1 MAEFITLIGA
11 EDVTR
16 AASSMRS
23 SAEDML
29 RAANIISESNDQ
41 FMRRYEEL
49 ISREMRVREVTQEI
63 DGVHHALPITHA
75 HSTADGVVIVV
86 GGKHG

>member
-1 MAEFITLIGA
+1 MSDYITLLGA

-16 AASSMRS
+16 AASSIRS

-41 FMRRYEEL
+41 FIRRFEDL
-49 ISREMRVREVTQEI
+49 VTRMEMMEK
-63 DGVHHALPITHA
+63 
-75 HSTADGVVIVV
+75 S
-86 GGKHG
+86 GG

>member
-1 MAEFITLIGA
+1 MSDYITLLGA

-29 RAANIISESNDQ
+29 RAASIISESNQ
-41 FMRRYEEL
+41 RLITEL
-49 ISREMRVREVTQEI
+49 TELTTRCEVAIECALDHLRASIQEK
-63 DGVHHALPITHA
+63 P
-75 HSTADGVVIVV
+75 
-86 GGKHG
+86 GG

>member
-1 MAEFITLIGA
+1 MAEFITLLGA

-23 SAEDML
+23 SAADML

-41 FMRRYEEL
+41 FIRRFEDL
-49 ISREMRVREVTQEI
+49 VTRMEMMEK
-63 DGVHHALPITHA
+63 
-75 HSTADGVVIVV
+75 S
-86 GGKHG
+86 GG

>member
-1 MAEFITLIGA
+1 MAEFITLLGA

-23 SAEDML
+23 SAEGML

-41 FMRRYEEL
+41 FIRRFEDL
-49 ISREMRVREVTQEI
+49 VTRMEMMEK
-63 DGVHHALPITHA
+63 
-75 HSTADGVVIVV
+75 S
-86 GGKHG
+86 GG

>member
-1 MAEFITLIGA
+1 MSEYITLLGA

-23 SAEDML
+23 SAENML

-41 FMRRYEEL
+41 FIRRFEDL
-49 ISREMRVREVTQEI
+49 VTRMEMMEK
-63 DGVHHALPITHA
+63 
-75 HSTADGVVIVV
+75 S
-86 GGKHG
+86 GG